1 MGFFAQ
7 TWTLTKKN
15 LLIVLGRHWFTTTVR
30 AFLAPIIFFFII
42 SYCKNFFVPP
52 SDFGV
57 GSPTTLRTF
66 EEALHA
72 GTSGRKTVAFVATD
86 QASEVTDL
94 INQLS
99 NTVRASGKT
108 AVTLTNEVEL
118 LETCRSSIRG
128 VSNCFAALSFHGS
141 PSNGGAW
148 NYTIRTDGALGGTYE
163 KLRVKSYM
171 MVSRSVGSNP
181 TLPVALQSL
190 VTSKGEPQE
199 IERSKPISLDDGSIL
214 DNTLWCIRRRSYG
227 PSSA

>member
-72 GTSGRKTVAFVATD
+72 GTSGRKTVAFVANN

-94 INQLS
+94 IDQLS
-99 NTVRASGKT
+99 
-108 AVTLTNEVEL
+108 NEVEL

-163 KLRVKSYM
+163 QLRVKSYM
-171 MVSRSVGSNP
+171 MVSRPLGSNL
-181 TLPVALQSL
+181 TLPVALQSV
-190 VTSKGEPQE
+190 VTSKGEPKE
-199 IERSKPISLDDGSIL
+199 IERSNTISLDDGSML
-214 DNTLWCIRRRSYG
+214 DNTLCCIRRRSYG

>member
-1 MGFFAQ
+1 MGFLAQ

-66 EEALHA
+66 EEALNA
-72 GTSGRKTVAFVATD
+72 GTSGRKTVAFVANN

-108 AVTLTNEVEL
+108 PVTLTNEVEL

-128 VSNCFAALSFHGS
+128 VSGCFAALSFHGS
-141 PSNGGAW
+141 PSNGGVW
-148 NYTIRTDGALGGTYE
+148 NYTIRTDGALGGMYACE
-163 KLRVKSYM
+163 IQI
-171 MVSRSVGSNP
+171 SRAETHQMAFRPLGPSP
-181 TLPVALQSL
+181 TLPDVLQSIVTSNEKSKEIRHSNLSLWMML
-190 VTSKGEPQE
+190 VTG
-199 IERSKPISLDDGSIL
+199 
-214 DNTLWCIRRRSYG
+214 
-227 PSSA
+227 

>member
-66 EEALHA
+66 EEALNA
-72 GTSGRKTVAFVATD
+72 GTSGRKTVAFVANN

-99 NTVRASGKT
+99 DTVRASGKT
-108 AVTLTNEVEL
+108 PVTLTNEVEL

-128 VSNCFAALSFHGS
+128 VSGCFAALSFHGS
-141 PSNGGAW
+141 PSNGGVW
-148 NYTIRTDGALGGTYE
+148 NYTIRTDGALGGTYVCE
-163 KLRVKSYM
+163 TSETSPDG
-171 MVSRSVGSNP
+171 VS
-181 TLPVALQSL
+181 
-190 VTSKGEPQE
+190 TSRFKIDFTCRTAE
-199 IERSKPISLDDGSIL
+199 
-214 DNTLWCIRRRSYG
+214 CCCY
-227 PSSA
+227 